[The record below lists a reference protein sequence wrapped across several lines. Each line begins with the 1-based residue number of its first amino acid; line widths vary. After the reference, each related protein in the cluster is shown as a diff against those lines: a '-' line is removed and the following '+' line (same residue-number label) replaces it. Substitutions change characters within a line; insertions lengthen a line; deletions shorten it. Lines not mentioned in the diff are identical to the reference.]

1 MNTQQKDVVD
11 TSIQAATLF
20 AELASVEN
28 DLIIMFDFQQKANQA
43 AIWTFNAWATT
54 DAFIE
59 REKSLKLIQR
69 LEKQSSEADAIK
81 TQADL
86 LVSELRER
94 KRKLTRKLK
103 SKVYSPEMQ
112 AERERAEQT
121 AKAQSEAILEAA
133 KAESEATAT
142 NTQANDAQSV
152 EKTTDE
158 ANEAKSVKTSVKASK
173 AKTEPQAQAVETV
186 KPKKTR
192 STKKQN
198 EA

>member
-1 MNTQQKDVVD
+1 MNTNTKDVAD
-11 TSIQAATLF
+11 TSIQDATLY

-28 DLIIMFDFQQKANQA
+28 DLVIMFDFQQKANQA

-59 REKSLKLIQR
+59 RTKSKDLIQR

-81 TQADL
+81 AQADL

-103 SKVYSPEMQ
+103 SKVYTPQMQ

-121 AKAQSEAILEAA
+121 AKAQAESILEAA

-142 NTQANDAQSV
+142 NTQANDAQAV
-152 EKTTDE
+152 ETTTDE
-158 ANEAKSVKTSVKASK
+158 AKEAKSVKTSVKASK
-173 AKTEPQAQAVETV
+173 AKKEPQAQAVESE

-192 STKKQN
+192 SAKKQN